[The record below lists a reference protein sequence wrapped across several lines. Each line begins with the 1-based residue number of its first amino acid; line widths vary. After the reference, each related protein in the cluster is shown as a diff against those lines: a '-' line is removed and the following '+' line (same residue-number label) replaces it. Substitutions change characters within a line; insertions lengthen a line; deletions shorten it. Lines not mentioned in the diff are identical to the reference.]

1 MIRILIG
8 LGIAII
14 LHLVLGWVWS
24 IGGGIAAGLYC
35 RRRAWLAGGIAVG
48 LGWTLFVVHAFMV
61 APEPTMRLMA
71 IMGAMFGGLPG
82 ALIPVITVL
91 VGGLLGIAGGALGA
105 SMNPALASLWNQLR
119 SHLPQRRHSATR

>member
-48 LGWTLFVVHAFMV
+48 LGWALFVAHAFIV
-61 APEPTMRLMA
+61 APEPTIRLLA

-82 ALIPVITVL
+82 ALIPVVTIL

-105 SMNPALASLWNQLR
+105 SMNPAFAPLWNQLR
-119 SHLPQRRHSATR
+119 SYFSQRSHSATR

>member
-14 LHLVLGWVWS
+14 LHLFLGWAWS

-48 LGWTLFVVHAFMV
+48 LGWALFVAHAFIV
-61 APEPTMRLMA
+61 APEPTIRLLT
-71 IMGAMFGGLPG
+71 IMGAMFGGLPA
-82 ALIPVITVL
+82 ALIPVVTVL
-91 VGGLLGIAGGALGA
+91 VGGLLGVAGGALGA
-105 SMNPALASLWNQLR
+105 SMSPAFAPLRNQLR
-119 SHLPQRRHSATR
+119 SR